1 MNNKRTFR
9 LSLPSLEG
17 GVGGRSVGPSVW
29 LFLELVIITVVA
41 WVVFDPAIVN
51 LYYKSLPSGYDN
63 DRLLY
68 AETILN
74 RISVDGHYLVTD
86 ERKQEMIRRLESVE
100 GIESVYVYDKNWGS
114 IGFDNVSFYML
125 KKDQDTLWVPQ
136 ISFIHDA
143 SFFETYGLKPL
154 PGSPSAKELSHIQLR
169 SDEIV
174 LTRSAAISYF
184 GTDDVVGKHVQ
195 NMVNNTLVELTV
207 AGVVEDIRLSPARAV
222 RSLLFSPSDLNVYN
236 IYFAI
241 RLKKGINPKRFVEEH
256 GKELIAQGKTDYCR
270 IRRLMTFNEHLQQME
285 LDEGRPQEVNRS
297 LTLALFFLVNLCLAV
312 IGTVWLQ
319 ARRKTEECGIR
330 RAFGATRSRL
340 LFSFLADGALMATV
354 AVVIGCFI
362 FLNYAYSGFEIA
374 NGNEN
379 FDTMYRPEFFTPKS
393 DRTWVE
399 HFMPHFLIVSGVVYL
414 IILCTVLIGTTIPAL
429 KIIGTKVTDA
439 LRDE

>member
-1 MNNKRTFR
+1 MVLKNLWKKRR
-9 LSLPSLEG
+9 EEI
-17 GVGGRSVGPSVW
+17 W
-29 LFLELVIITVVA
+29 LFLELVVITVVA

-68 AETILN
+68 AETHLN

-100 GIESVYVYDKNWGS
+100 GIESVYVYHKNWGS

-169 SDEIV
+169 SNEIV

-195 NMVNNTLVELTV
+195 NIVNNTLDELTV
-207 AGVVEDIRLSPARAV
+207 AGVVEDLRVSPPRAL

-270 IRRLMTFNEHLQQME
+270 IRRLMTFNEHLRQME

-319 ARRKTEECGIR
+319 AKRRTEECGIR
-330 RAFGATRSRL
+330 RAFGATRLRL
-340 LFSFLADGALMATV
+340 LLSFLAEGALMATV

-374 NGNEN
+374 NGYEN

-399 HFMPHFLIVSGVVYL
+399 HFMPHFLIVSGVVYI
-414 IILCTVLIGTTIPAL
+414 IILCTVLIGTAIPGWR
-429 KIIGTKVTDA
+429 ISRSEITEA
-439 LRDE
+439 LREE

>member
-1 MNNKRTFR
+1 MLFR
-9 LSLPSLEG
+9 S
-17 GVGGRSVGPSVW
+17 
-29 LFLELVIITVVA
+29 
-41 WVVFDPAIVN
+41 
-51 LYYKSLPSGYDN
+51 
-63 DRLLY
+63 
-68 AETILN
+68 
-74 RISVDGHYLVTD
+74 
-86 ERKQEMIRRLESVE
+86 
-100 GIESVYVYDKNWGS
+100 
-114 IGFDNVSFYML
+114 
-125 KKDQDTLWVPQ
+125 
-136 ISFIHDA
+136 IHDA

-195 NMVNNTLVELTV
+195 NMVNNTLDELTV
-207 AGVVEDIRLSPARAV
+207 AGVVEDIRVSPARAL
-222 RSLLFSPSDLNVYN
+222 RSLLFSPSNLNVYN

-362 FLNYAYSGFEIA
+362 FLNYAYSGYEIV
-374 NGNEN
+374 NGYED

-393 DRTWVE
+393 DLTWVE
-399 HFMPHFLIVSGVVYL
+399 HFMPHFLIVSGIVYL

>member
-1 MNNKRTFR
+1 MNNIPKLTSN
-9 LSLPSLEG
+9 LSLLG
-17 GVGGRSVGPSVW
+17 GSWRGASVW

-100 GIESVYVYDKNWGS
+100 GIERVYVYDNNWGS
-114 IGFDNVSFYML
+114 IGFDNISFYKL

-143 SFFETYGLKPL
+143 GFFETYGLKPL

-169 SDEIV
+169 SNEIV

-195 NMVNNTLVELTV
+195 NIVNNTLVELTV
-207 AGVVEDIRLSPARAV
+207 AGVVEDIRVSPARAV
-222 RSLLFSPSDLNVYN
+222 RSLLFSPRYLNVYN

-399 HFMPHFLIVSGVVYL
+399 HFWPHFLIVSGVVYL

>member
-1 MNNKRTFR
+1 MKTNK
-9 LSLPSLEG
+9 LSFINLLPPRGE
-17 GVGGRSVGPSVW
+17 VGRGAIW

-74 RISVDGHYLVTD
+74 RISVDDLVTD

-100 GIESVYVYDKNWGS
+100 GIERVYVNDKNWHS
-114 IGFDNVSFYML
+114 IGFDNFSFHRL

-136 ISFIHDA
+136 IIFTHDA

-154 PGSPSAKELSHIQLR
+154 PGSPSAKELSHIQSR
-169 SDEIV
+169 SNEIV

-195 NMVNNTLVELTV
+195 EMVNNTLDELTV
-207 AGVVEDIRLSPARAV
+207 AGVVEDIRVSPARAV
-222 RSLLFSPSDLNVYN
+222 RSLLFSPSDLKVYN

-340 LFSFLADGALMATV
+340 LFSFLADAALMATV

-374 NGNEN
+374 NGYEN

-399 HFMPHFLIVSGVVYL
+399 HFMPHFLIVSGIVYL

-429 KIIGTKVTDA
+429 NIIGTKVTDA

>member
-1 MNNKRTFR
+1 MKTNK
-9 LSLPSLEG
+9 LSFINLLPPRGE
-17 GVGGRSVGPSVW
+17 VGRGAIW

-100 GIESVYVYDKNWGS
+100 GIERVYVYSKNWGS
-114 IGFDNVSFYML
+114 IGLDNVSYCRL
-125 KKDQDTLWVPQ
+125 KKDQDTLWVAQ

-154 PGSPSAKELSHIQLR
+154 PGSPSAKELSHIQMR
-169 SDEIV
+169 SNEIV

-195 NMVNNTLVELTV
+195 DMVNNTLDELTV
-207 AGVVEDIRLSPARAV
+207 AGVVEDIRVSPARAV
-222 RSLLFSPSDLNVYN
+222 RSLIFSPSDLNVNN

-270 IRRLMTFNEHLQQME
+270 IRRLMTFNEYLQQME

-340 LFSFLADGALMATV
+340 LFSFLANGALMATV

-374 NGNEN
+374 NGYEN
-379 FDTMYRPEFFTPKS
+379 FDTMYRPELFTPKS
-393 DRTWVE
+393 DRTWVG
-399 HFMPHFLIVSGVVYL
+399 HFWPHFLIVSGVVYL

>member
-1 MNNKRTFR
+1 MKTNK
-9 LSLPSLEG
+9 LSFINLLPLRGE
-17 GVGGRSVGPSVW
+17 VGRGASVW

-74 RISVDGHYLVTD
+74 RISVDDLVTD

-100 GIESVYVYDKNWGS
+100 GIERVYVNDKNWHS
-114 IGFDNVSFYML
+114 IGFDNFSFHRL

-136 ISFIHDA
+136 IIFTHDA

-154 PGSPSAKELSHIQLR
+154 PGSPSAKELSHIQMR
-169 SDEIV
+169 SNEIV

-195 NMVNNTLVELTV
+195 EMVNNTLEELTV
-207 AGVVEDIRLSPARAV
+207 AGVVEDIRVSPARAV
-222 RSLLFSPSDLNVYN
+222 RSLLFSPSDLKVYN

-354 AVVIGCFI
+354 AVVIGCVI

-374 NGNEN
+374 NGYEN
-379 FDTMYRPEFFTPKS
+379 FDTMYCPEFFTPKS
-393 DRTWVE
+393 DRTWVG